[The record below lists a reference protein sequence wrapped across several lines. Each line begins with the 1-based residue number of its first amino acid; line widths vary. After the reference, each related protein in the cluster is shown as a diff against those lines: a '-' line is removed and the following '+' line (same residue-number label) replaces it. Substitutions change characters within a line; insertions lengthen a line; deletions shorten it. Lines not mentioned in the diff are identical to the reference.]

1 MRTLPRI
8 RSLLLALAVA
18 PAFAVAQPAGQA
30 TPAPAIPSAA
40 PSPVAAGGDTFETT
54 LPNGLKI
61 IVKED
66 HRAPTIAH
74 MVWYRAGSMDEF
86 NGTTGVAHLLE
97 HMMFKGTKTVPP
109 GEFSNRVAAAGGREN
124 AFTNRDYTAYFQQIH
139 KSKLELVMKLESDR
153 MNNLKLTDAEF
164 AKEIK
169 VVMEERRWRT
179 DDQPRSL
186 LYEAHQAAAYTA
198 NPYHHPIIGWMR
210 DLETMTG
217 ADARKW
223 YDTWYAPN
231 NAVLIVI
238 GDVKTAEVVALA
250 KKYYGGFKAK
260 KLPERKPQDEPQQ
273 TGIRRVNIKAPA
285 ELPYVMLGWHV
296 PKLTDIE
303 KDVEP
308 YALEVLA
315 GVLDGHEGAR
325 ITKNLI
331 REQRIAHEAGAG
343 YDSTSRGPAQFM
355 LEGVPAD
362 GKTAADVEAALRG
375 EVKKIADSGVTE
387 AELKRV
393 KAQVIAAQVYK
404 RDSIFGQAMEIAQ
417 YEMSGLSHK
426 KIDRV
431 LEKIKAVSAEQVQA
445 VAKKYFGDDT
455 LTVATLNPLPITEKP
470 KEPPKGMRHD

>member
-1 MRTLPRI
+1 MKKLSCFRVLFPIALLTALAGP
-8 RSLLLALAVA
+8 SALLAATPAAAPAAPAMAVA
-18 PAFAVAQPAGQA
+18 PGVPY
-30 TPAPAIPSAA
+30 
-40 PSPVAAGGDTFETT
+40 ETT

-74 MVWYRAGSMDEF
+74 MVWYRAGSIDEF

-124 AFTNRDYTAYFQQIH
+124 AFTNRDYTAYFQQLH

-153 MNNLKLTDAEF
+153 MNNLKLTDEEF
-164 AKEIK
+164 GKEIK

-186 LYEAHQAAAYTA
+186 LYEAHQAAAYNA
-198 NPYHHPIIGWMR
+198 HPYHHPIIGWMR

-223 YDTWYAPN
+223 YETWYAPN

-238 GDVKTAEVVALA
+238 GDVNTAEVVALA
-250 KKYYGGFKAK
+250 KKYYGSLKPK
-260 KLPERKPQDEPQQ
+260 TLPPRKPQDEPQQ
-273 TGIRRVNIKAPA
+273 LGIKRINVKAPA
-285 ELPYVMLGWHV
+285 ELPYIMMGWHV
-296 PKLTDIE
+296 PKLTDVE
-303 KDVEP
+303 KDTEP

-315 GVLDGHEGAR
+315 GILDGNEGAR
-325 ITKNLI
+325 ITKNMI
-331 REQRIAHEAGAG
+331 REQRIANEAGAG
-343 YDSTSRGPAQFM
+343 YDSTSRGPTQFM
-355 LEGVPAD
+355 LEGVPAE
-362 GKTAADVEAALRG
+362 GKTVADVEAALRL

-393 KAQVIAAQVYK
+393 KAQVVASQVYK

-417 YEMSGLSHK
+417 YEMVGLSHK
-426 KIDRV
+426 QIDRV
-431 LEKIKAVSAEQVQA
+431 LEKIKGVTAEQVQA
-445 VAKKYFGDDT
+445 VAQKYFGDDT
-455 LTVATLNPLPITEKP
+455 LTVATLTPLPITAKPKEKP
-470 KEPPKGMRHD
+470 KGVRD